1 MRTREAATD
10 PSGGSAASAAP
21 DDVAD
26 NKVAADY
33 RDRWMRAEADMANVR
48 TRARRDV
55 DDARLHAVQKFATDV
70 VDGVENLRRG
80 LDSLPPPTPG
90 EPPIVADLRDGFS
103 GIERNFLA
111 LLKRNGVEREEP
123 MGVPFDAN
131 RHQAMSEHESPAI
144 PPGTIVQALSAG
156 WTLNGR
162 LLRPAMVVV
171 AKAPDPQAGTLDGAP
186 PATPGTVP
194 PAQHSADG
202 SSIVEPISS

>member
-1 MRTREAATD
+1 MISPETAATD
-10 PSGGSAASAAP
+10 QSEDMAISTAP
-21 DDVAD
+21 DDLAN

-55 DDARLHAVQKFATDV
+55 DDARLYAIQKFATDV

-80 LDSLPPPTPG
+80 LASLPPLVPG
-90 EPPIVADLRDGFS
+90 EPPIVADMRDGFA

-111 LLKRNGVEREEP
+111 LLKRNGVEREDP

-131 RHQAMSEHESPAI
+131 RHQAMSEQESPAV
-144 PPGTIVQALSAG
+144 PSGTVVHALSAG

-171 AKAPDPQAGTLDGAP
+171 AKAPAP
-186 PATPGTVP
+186 PNGTP
-194 PAQHSADG
+194 S
-202 SSIVEPISS
+202 

>member
-1 MRTREAATD
+1 MSSRDAAVAD
-10 PSGGSAASAAP
+10 PSGELAASTAP
-21 DDVAD
+21 DDVAN
-26 NKVAADY
+26 NKLAADY

-55 DDARLHAVQKFATDV
+55 EDARLYAVQKFATDV

-80 LDSLPPPTPG
+80 LDSLPPQVPG

-111 LLKRNGVEREEP
+111 LLKRNGIEREEP
-123 MGVPFDAN
+123 LGVPFDAN
-131 RHQAMSEHESPAI
+131 RHQAVSEQESTAAPT
-144 PPGTIVQALSAG
+144 GTIVHALSAG

-171 AKAPDPQAGTLDGAP
+171 AKAPLPPNGT
-186 PATPGTVP
+186 
-194 PAQHSADG
+194 ADDAR
-202 SSIVEPISS
+202 S